1 MTEASVSSDSP
12 APGSP
17 LSGLRVLVPRA
28 GAEDPIARAVRE
40 AGAVPVTVALTETV
54 PAHDTVMERALALGG
69 AAWLVLTSARTVSV
83 LADYAART
91 GTPLGERLRRAVA
104 AGTRLAVVGPAT
116 AAALAGIGHPP
127 HLCAT
132 APESA
137 RTLLAGFPRP
147 GGGGRV
153 ILPCSAL
160 AAPELVRGLR
170 ERGWDVDRQD
180 VYTTRGADL
189 DAAARARLTEP
200 WPDVILLTAGS
211 TVRALVALLGPPPS
225 STAIAVIGD
234 PTRRAAEQAGL
245 RVGGVAPEAT
255 PAGLIAA
262 AAQSLRHCHPD
273 PGADH

>member
-1 MTEASVSSDSP
+1 MSSDSP

-91 GTPLGERLRRAVA
+91 GAPLGERLRRAVA

-137 RTLLAGFPRP
+137 RTLLAGFPRL

-153 ILPCSAL
+153 MILPCSAL

-189 DAAARARLTEP
+189 DAATRARLTEP